1 MEFLLQKEDLLKEL
15 RVFKKIKYINP
26 VLKDIL
32 KIYSNNGSLFLTSS
46 NVDMTV
52 QTKVDAD
59 IKDCKNPLYFNLGLL
74 HLIVSRLPKNSV
86 ICFRENEN
94 KVQIKSEETQYFLVK
109 LNGEY
114 SHLNQIF
121 SFEFEKIL
129 SIKFGRLRDAVL
141 KAIKFTNLNSDNYTV
156 LSGVNFNLNNFLK
169 ISSTNSHFL
178 FISKLDSLK
187 KEKKSEMNLNS
198 SDLKVIFGIDVS
210 RFADVIIS
218 FSSSIDVVKFSV
230 DKYIFYFSKMP
241 GDFPKFIDILNSAV
255 KENKNE
261 IIVKKDILLSEV
273 KKAKQ
278 VNDDAVKFDVK
289 KDKLAI
295 LSEDVEL
302 GKYKSSIKCRTKVN
316 KYKEIAL
323 DPNYI
328 ETILSCIEDDYVH
341 IYYDTELKP
350 LLFNKKDEKY
360 LLMPKRI

>member
-59 IKDCKNPLYFNLGLL
+59 IKDCKNPLYFNLSLL

-86 ICFRENEN
+86 ICFRENKN
-94 KVQIKSEETQYFLVK
+94 KVQIKSEETQYSLVK

-121 SFEFEKIL
+121 SFEFEKNL
-129 SIKFGRLRDAVL
+129 SIKFGRLRDTLL
-141 KAIKFTNLNSDNYTV
+141 KAIKFTKLNSDNYTV

-178 FISKLDSLK
+178 FTSKLDSLRRE
-187 KEKKSEMNLNS
+187 KEFVMNLNS
-198 SDLKVIFGIDVS
+198 SDLKVLSGLDAS
-210 RFADVIIS
+210 RFADVNIS
-218 FSSSIDVVKFSV
+218 FSSSINAVKFTV
-230 DKYIFYFSKMP
+230 DKYIFYFAKMP
-241 GDFPKFIDILNSAV
+241 DEFPKFGGILNSAI

-261 IIVKKDILLSEV
+261 IVVEKDSILSEV

-278 VNDDAVKFDVK
+278 VNDDVV
-289 KDKLAI
+289 I
-295 LSEDVEL
+295 LYSLLIKIFLLL
-302 GKYKSSIKCRTKVN
+302 GSKATPVQKSSWRSV
-316 KYKEIAL
+316 
-323 DPNYI
+323 
-328 ETILSCIEDDYVH
+328 VG
-341 IYYDTELKP
+341 
-350 LLFNKKDEKY
+350 
-360 LLMPKRI
+360 MR